1 MWDFFSMKSTKG
13 VVAWNNK
20 MRSYPPY
27 PYNLLLSTTT
37 LENLRLKYSE
47 SNTKIY

>member
-1 MWDFFSMKSTKG
+1 MKSTNG

-20 MRSYPPY
+20 MRSYLPY